1 MDEYKNLEEAEL
13 EEIKVEETGSGF
25 QNEQD
30 FSQEAK
36 TGGTEN
42 GSQGEEDFTVMSVRA
57 EKISKNKRKY
67 NKVVYC
73 LFAWFLG
80 MWGVHSFYAG
90 KTLQGI
96 IFILTTIIGIILSF
110 IGIGILIMII
120 EGAICIFQ
128 IILAVMKTSDENGN
142 IS

>member
-42 GSQGEEDFTVMSVRA
+42 RTQGEEDFTVMSVRA

-67 NKVVYC
+67 NKIVYC
-73 LFAWFLG
+73 LLAWFLG
-80 MWGVHSFYAG
+80 LWGVHSFYAG

-96 IFILTTIIGIILSF
+96 IFILTTIIGIILSS
-110 IGIGILIMII
+110 IGIGVFIMFI
-120 EGAICIFQ
+120 EGAICIIQ
-128 IILAVMKTSDENGN
+128 IILAVMKSSDENGN

>member
-1 MDEYKNLEEAEL
+1 M
-13 EEIKVEETGSGF
+13 
-25 QNEQD
+25 
-30 FSQEAK
+30 
-36 TGGTEN
+36 
-42 GSQGEEDFTVMSVRA
+42 
-57 EKISKNKRKY
+57 
-67 NKVVYC
+67 YC

-128 IILAVMKTSDENGN
+128 IILAVMKSSDENGN

>member
-42 GSQGEEDFTVMSVRA
+42 GTQGEEDFTIMSVRA

-80 MWGVHSFYAG
+80 TWGVHSFYAG

-96 IFILTTIIGIILSF
+96 IFILTTIIGFILLY
-110 IGIGILIMII
+110 IGIGALILIVEEATLII
-120 EGAICIFQ
+120 Q
-128 IILAVMKTSDENGN
+128 IILAVMKSSDENGN

>member
-42 GSQGEEDFTVMSVRA
+42 GTQGEEDFTIMSVRA

-80 MWGVHSFYAG
+80 IWGVHSFYAG

-96 IFILTTIIGIILSF
+96 IFILTTIIGFILLY
-110 IGIGILIMII
+110 IGIGALILIVEEATLII
-120 EGAICIFQ
+120 Q
-128 IILAVMKTSDENGN
+128 IILAVMKSSDENGN